1 MVYAAIDTFILPPA
15 MSSDATQRPLTPSD
29 SLDGPLPK
37 PASSNNDTST
47 VVTALHVMSTERA
60 ALAHLEHLYQ
70 NDARAQQD
78 LARAVDLIAYTV
90 REGGKLVVCGV
101 GKSGKIGRKIEA
113 TMNSLGIHSAF
124 LHPTEAL
131 HGDLG
136 LVRPND
142 TMLLISFS
150 GRSPELLC
158 LLPYIP
164 TTVPIIA
171 LSSHTQPDACPLL
184 SLHGPLGMG
193 ILLPAPIHEEEEA
206 SLGVSAPTSSTTV
219 ALCLGDALAIAT
231 ARKLHTDSGRA
242 PADVFRSY
250 HPGGAIGAAAAAAGA
265 TPSTTPSS
273 GASTTAFDSPSSSIS
288 LPWDDFSN
296 GSSIPPFNLQQP
308 PEQRSIP
315 LDMLVPLD
323 QIPTA
328 SASPASDVRLLDIL
342 LTAIQHPTAKSWV
355 FLSESELV
363 PPRRIRSLLSRHTDV
378 DLRVSDAVALD
389 SGRPLSVSRPNW
401 FLVAES
407 TPLAELRRLV
417 TTSRDGPHP
426 ISVIAVVKDIASPTS
441 YIGVMEADDL
451 WSE

>member
-1 MVYAAIDTFILPPA
+1 
-15 MSSDATQRPLTPSD
+15 MSPDATQRPLTPPD
-29 SLDGPLPK
+29 PLSP
-37 PASSNNDTST
+37 PPPTASKEETSP
-47 VVTALHVMSTERA
+47 VLTALHVMSTERA
-60 ALAHLEHLYQ
+60 ALTHLEHLYQ
-70 NDARAQQD
+70 TDPRAQQD
-78 LARAVDLIAYTV
+78 LARAVDLIAHTV
-90 REGGKLVVCGV
+90 REAGKLVVCGV
-101 GKSGKIGRKIEA
+101 GKSGKIGQKIEA
-113 TMNSLGIHSAF
+113 TMNSLGIYSAF

-171 LSSHTQPDACPLL
+171 LSSHTEPDACPLL

-193 ILLPAPIHEEEEA
+193 VLLPAPIHEQEEA

-231 ARKLHTDSGRA
+231 ARKLHTDPGRG

-273 GASTTAFDSPSSSIS
+273 GVSTAAFDSPSSSIS
-288 LPWDDFSN
+288 LPWEEFSN

-308 PEQRSIP
+308 PEHRSITS
-315 LDMLVPLD
+315 DMIVPLD

-328 SASPASDVRLLDIL
+328 SASSAQTASDVRLLDIL
-342 LTAIQHPTAKSWV
+342 LTAIQHPNAKSWV
-355 FLSESELV
+355 FLSASELV
-363 PPRRIRSLLSRHTDV
+363 PPRRIRSLLSRNTDV
-378 DLRVSDAVALD
+378 DLRVSDVVAQD
-389 SGRPLSVSRPNW
+389 SGQPLAVSRANW

-407 TPLAELRRLV
+407 TPLTELRRLV
-417 TTSRDGPHP
+417 STSRDGPDP
-426 ISVIAVVKDIASPTS
+426 ISVIAVLKDITSPASC
-441 YIGVMEADDL
+441 IGVMEAEDL
-451 WSE
+451 WSG